1 MLILKACTFKISCS
15 KNRCAHKLEGK
26 AFSCSSEQ
34 IFIEWLLYARHSVWH
49 HIHFLSCIGEKLS
62 QTFSSINGNCAL
74 TTPYAGDSPVYD
86 SSSPF
91 SLPPQN
97 QCVWLPSSI
106 FSGMSSRHL
115 TLTCPL
121 ETGGRTEMTGAWGE
135 EKWGVSV
142 EWVQSLCLE
151 WWESLGNGQWGWP
164 QHCECTSYD

>member
-1 MLILKACTFKISCS
+1 MPTNWRAKRLVAQVS
-15 KNRCAHKLEGK
+15 KYLLNGYFMPGTLSGT
-26 AFSCSSEQ
+26 
-34 IFIEWLLYARHSVWH
+34 IFIFWAAQEW
-49 HIHFLSCIGEKLS
+49 EKLS
-62 QTFSSINGNCAL
+62 QTFSSISGNCAL
-74 TTPYAGDSPVYD
+74 TTPYADGSPIYD

-91 SLPPQN
+91 SLPPRN
-97 QCVWLPSSI
+97 QCVWLPSGI

-121 ETGGRTEMTGAWGE
+121 ETGGRTEMTRAWRE

-151 WWESLGNGQWGWP
+151 WWESLGTGQWWWP